1 MYTSEIPVTK
11 KRAQDATAKIEK
23 LRLKR
28 IRRIRHKQQEGPPP
42 SESMGWLIYPRNL
55 FMAIYRG
62 PHNSIYNWVFGPTL
76 WTLLAIAEKSVV
88 FVGCCFFSLGLLGR
102 RNSLAEVWPT
112 QKSMIIF
119 FFIPSDLICDLLLFK
134 LKYHRTW

>member
-62 PHNSIYNWVFGPTL
+62 PITPFITGFLGPPCGL
-76 WTLLAIAEKSVV
+76 FWLLQKNLLSLLVVV
-88 FVGCCFFSLGLLGR
+88 FFLWGCWAG
-102 RNSLAEVWPT
+102 ETV
-112 QKSMIIF
+112 
-119 FFIPSDLICDLLLFK
+119 
-134 LKYHRTW
+134 